1 MSNLIRFKDFEV
13 NARSGELLRRGS
25 KVRLQ
30 NQPFQVLMLL
40 LENAGEVVTREEL
53 QARVWEHDT
62 FVDFDRGLNKAIHL
76 LRRALR
82 DKVINPRFIENLP
95 RRGYRFMVPVET
107 VEISAARLPK
117 SQTSSRRIRLESVA
131 VLPLENLSGDPAHEY
146 FSDGTTAELI
156 SALARIGSARV
167 ISRMSA
173 MAFKGTRKTVRAI
186 ARQLRVDAIVEG
198 TVTRSDQKVRITA
211 QLIQAQSERLLWSGT
226 FERDLCDILSL
237 QAELAHV
244 IAQQIHKVLEPPD
257 LPAPRVNSQAY
268 EALLKGR
275 FFRDKMTPP
284 DLATSISFFTQAIE
298 LDPTYAHAYGE
309 LAQAFFY
316 SGVFGVDHSAETFAK
331 ARSAAL
337 KAIEFDESVAT
348 AHNSLAAIHIFHDWD
363 WSAAETESRRAVE
376 LNPGEPVGYVHL
388 ADYMS
393 IQGRHDEAIEQFK
406 HALQLDPIS
415 RVYLGGFALVLHRAR
430 RYMESIAECRKA
442 LEIDPRYPNAMWF
455 LALSLEQT
463 GNLQESIATLE
474 RVAELSH
481 APHFR
486 ALLARA
492 YALSGAQ
499 PKALE
504 ILNDLTT
511 LSQRTYISPFD
522 LAVIRAGLGDLT
534 ETFRLLEE
542 AYDQRVFRIIELTFP
557 MFDNLRQDQR
567 WKDLVSRIGLPHS
580 PSPSPQRVL
589 ST

>member
-1 MSNLIRFKDFEV
+1 MSNLIRFEDFEV
-13 NARSGELLRRGS
+13 NSRSGELLRRGS

-82 DKVINPRFIENLP
+82 DRVIKPHFIENLP

-107 VEISAARLPK
+107 VEVSAARLPK
-117 SQTSSRRIRLESVA
+117 SQTSSPRIRLESVA

-156 SALARIGSARV
+156 SGLARIGSARV

-211 QLIQAQSERLLWSGT
+211 QLIHARSERLLWSGT

-244 IAQQIHKVLEPPD
+244 IAQQIHRVLEPPD

-268 EALLKGR
+268 ELLLKGR

-284 DLATSISFFTQAIE
+284 DLATSISFLTQAIE

-337 KAIEFDESVAT
+337 KAIELDESVAT

-363 WSAAETESRRAVE
+363 WAAAEAESRRAVE

-406 HALQLDPIS
+406 RALQLDPIS

-486 ALLARA
+486 ALLGRA

-522 LAVIRAGLGDLT
+522 LAVIRAGLGDLN

-580 PSPSPQRVL
+580 PSPSPQSGHV
-589 ST
+589 

>member
-53 QARVWEHDT
+53 QERVWEHDT

-82 DKVINPRFIENLP
+82 DQVINPRFIENLP

-117 SQTSSRRIRLESVA
+117 SQTSSPRIRLESVA

-211 QLIQAQSERLLWSGT
+211 QLIHAQSERLLWSGT

-244 IAQQIHKVLEPPD
+244 IAQQIHRVLEPPD

-284 DLATSISFFTQAIE
+284 DLAMSISFFTQAIE

-337 KAIEFDESVAT
+337 KAIELDESVAT

-363 WSAAETESRRAVE
+363 WVAAEAESRRAVE

-393 IQGRHDEAIEQFK
+393 IQGRHDDAIEQFK

-486 ALLARA
+486 ALLGRA

>member
-1 MSNLIRFKDFEV
+1 MSNLIRFEDFEV
-13 NARSGELLRRGS
+13 NTRSGELLRRGS

-82 DKVINPRFIENLP
+82 DRVIKPRFIENLP

-211 QLIQAQSERLLWSGT
+211 QLIHARSERLLWSGT

-244 IAQQIHKVLEPPD
+244 IAQQIHRVLEPPD

-268 EALLKGR
+268 ELLLKGR

-284 DLATSISFFTQAIE
+284 DLATSISFLTQAIE

-316 SGVFGVDHSAETFAK
+316 SGVFGVDHSAQTFAK

-363 WSAAETESRRAVE
+363 WAAAEAESRRAVE

-486 ALLARA
+486 ALLGRA
-492 YALSGAQ
+492 YALSGSQ

-580 PSPSPQRVL
+580 PSPSP
-589 ST
+589 

>member
-1 MSNLIRFKDFEV
+1 M
-13 NARSGELLRRGS
+13 A
-25 KVRLQ
+25 
-30 NQPFQVLMLL
+30 
-40 LENAGEVVTREEL
+40 A
-53 QARVWEHDT
+53 DT

-82 DKVINPRFIENLP
+82 DRVINPRFIENLP
-95 RRGYRFMVPVET
+95 RRGYRFIAPIET
-107 VEISAARLPK
+107 VEVSGARLPK
-117 SQTSSRRIRLESVA
+117 GKSSSPRVRLESVA

-198 TVTRSDQKVRITA
+198 TVTRSDQRVRITA
-211 QLIQAQSERLLWSGT
+211 QLIHAQSEGLLWSGT

-244 IAQQIHKVLEPPD
+244 IAQQIHRVLEPPV
-257 LPAPRVNSQAY
+257 LPAPRVNSHAY

-284 DLATSISFFTQAIE
+284 DLTASINFFTQAIK
-298 LDPTYAHAYGE
+298 LDPGYARAHGE
-309 LAQAFFY
+309 LAQAFFWC
-316 SGVFGVDHSAETFAK
+316 GVFGVGHSAETFVK

-337 KAIEFDESVAT
+337 KSIELDETVAV

-363 WSAAETESRRAVE
+363 WAAAEAESKRAVE
-376 LNPGEPVGYVHL
+376 LSPGEPVGYVHL

-393 IQGRHDEAIEQFK
+393 IQGRHDEAIEQYK
-406 HALQLDPIS
+406 HALELDPIS
-415 RVYLGGFALVLHRAR
+415 PLYLGGFALLLHRAR
-430 RYMESIAECRKA
+430 RYVESIEQCRKA
-442 LEIDPRYPNAMWF
+442 LEIDPRYANAMWF

-474 RVAELSH
+474 RTVELSY
-481 APHFR
+481 APHFK

-492 YALSGAQ
+492 YALSGEQ
-499 PKALE
+499 PKAQE
-504 ILNDLTT
+504 ILNELTQ
-511 LSQRTYISPFD
+511 LSQRAYISPFD
-522 LAVIRAGLGDLT
+522 LAVIRSGLGDLT

-542 AYDQRVFRIIELTFP
+542 AYEQRVFRIIELTWP
-557 MFDNLRQDQR
+557 MFDNLRQDRR
-567 WKDLVSRIGLPHS
+567 WKDLVNRIGLPHS
-580 PSPSPQRVL
+580 AS
-589 ST
+589 

>member
-1 MSNLIRFKDFEV
+1 
-13 NARSGELLRRGS
+13 
-25 KVRLQ
+25 
-30 NQPFQVLMLL
+30 
-40 LENAGEVVTREEL
+40 
-53 QARVWEHDT
+53 
-62 FVDFDRGLNKAIHL
+62 
-76 LRRALR
+76 
-82 DKVINPRFIENLP
+82 
-95 RRGYRFMVPVET
+95 
-107 VEISAARLPK
+107 
-117 SQTSSRRIRLESVA
+117 
-131 VLPLENLSGDPAHEY
+131 
-146 FSDGTTAELI
+146 
-156 SALARIGSARV
+156 
-167 ISRMSA
+167 
-173 MAFKGTRKTVRAI
+173 
-186 ARQLRVDAIVEG
+186 
-198 TVTRSDQKVRITA
+198 
-211 QLIQAQSERLLWSGT
+211 
-226 FERDLCDILSL
+226 
-237 QAELAHV
+237 
-244 IAQQIHKVLEPPD
+244 
-257 LPAPRVNSQAY
+257 
-268 EALLKGR
+268 
-275 FFRDKMTPP
+275 MTPP
-284 DLATSISFFTQAIE
+284 DLATSISFLTRAIE

-337 KAIEFDESVAT
+337 KAIELDESVAT

-363 WSAAETESRRAVE
+363 WVAAEAESRRAVE

-486 ALLARA
+486 ALLGRA

-504 ILNDLTT
+504 ILNDLTK

-580 PSPSPQRVL
+580 PSPSPQSGHV
-589 ST
+589 

>member
-1 MSNLIRFKDFEV
+1 
-13 NARSGELLRRGS
+13 
-25 KVRLQ
+25 
-30 NQPFQVLMLL
+30 MLL

-82 DKVINPRFIENLP
+82 DRVIKPHFIENLP

-107 VEISAARLPK
+107 VEVSAARLPK
-117 SQTSSRRIRLESVA
+117 SQTSSPRIRLESVA

-156 SALARIGSARV
+156 SALARIGSTRV

-186 ARQLRVDAIVEG
+186 ARQLRVDAVVEG

-211 QLIQAQSERLLWSGT
+211 QLIHARSERFLWSGT

-244 IAQQIHKVLEPPD
+244 IAQQIHRVLEPPD

-337 KAIEFDESVAT
+337 KAIELDETVAI

-363 WSAAETESRRAVE
+363 WAAAEAESRRAVE

-393 IQGRHDEAIEQFK
+393 IQGRHGEAIEQFR

-430 RYMESIAECRKA
+430 LYMESIAQCRKA
-442 LEIDPRYPNAMWF
+442 LEIDPCYPNALWF

-474 RVAELSH
+474 RAAEISD
-481 APHFR
+481 APHYM
-486 ALLARA
+486 ALLGRA
-492 YALSGAQ
+492 YAVSGSHS
-499 PKALE
+499 KGLE
-504 ILNDLTT
+504 ILNELTT
-511 LSQRTYISPFD
+511 LAQRTYISPFD
-522 LAVIRAGLGDLT
+522 LATIRAGLGDLT

-542 AYDQRVFRIIELTFP
+542 AYEHRIFRIIELTFP

-567 WKDLVSRIGLPHS
+567 WKYLVSRIGLPHS
-580 PSPSPQRVL
+580 PISSPQSACV
-589 ST
+589 

>member
-1 MSNLIRFKDFEV
+1 MPNLIRFGDFEV
-13 NARSGELLRRGS
+13 NASSGELLRRGS

-53 QARVWEHDT
+53 RTRVWEHDT
-62 FVDFDRGLNKAIHL
+62 FVDYDRGLNKAIHL

-82 DKVINPRFIENLP
+82 DRVTKPSFIENLP
-95 RRGYRFMVPVET
+95 RRGYRFIVPIET
-107 VEISAARLPK
+107 VEASAAKLLK
-117 SQTSSRRIRLESVA
+117 SEVSAPRIRLESVA
-131 VLPLENLSGDPAHEY
+131 VLPLENLSGDPAYEY

-156 SALARIGSARV
+156 SALARIGSGRV
-167 ISRMSA
+167 ISRTSA

-198 TVTRSDQKVRITA
+198 SVTRSDQKVRITA
-211 QLIQAQSERLLWSGT
+211 QLIHARSDRLLWSGT

-237 QAELAHV
+237 QVEIARV
-244 IAQQIHKVLEPPD
+244 IAKQIHSVVEPAD
-257 LPAPRVNSQAY
+257 VPAPRVNSQAY

-275 FFRDKMTPP
+275 FFRDKMTPA
-284 DLATSISFFTQAIE
+284 DLATSISFFSQAIE
-298 LDPTYAHAYGE
+298 LDHTYAQAYGE
-309 LAQAFFY
+309 LSQAFFF
-316 SGVFGVDHSAETFAK
+316 SGVFGVDTSEETFAK
-331 ARSAAL
+331 ARSAAQ
-337 KAIEFDESVAT
+337 KAIELDESVAI
-348 AHNSLAAIHIFHDWD
+348 AHNSLGAIHFHDWD
-363 WSAAETESRRAVE
+363 WAAAEAESRRAVE

-393 IQGRHDEAIEQFK
+393 IQGRHDEAIEQFR

-430 RYMESIAECRKA
+430 LYTESIAQCRKA
-442 LEIDPRYPNAMWF
+442 LEIDPCYPNALWF

-474 RVAELSH
+474 RAAEISD
-481 APHFR
+481 APHFM
-486 ALLARA
+486 ALLGRA
-492 YALSGAQ
+492 YAVSGAHS
-499 PKALE
+499 KALE
-504 ILNDLTT
+504 ILNELTT
-511 LSQRTYISPFD
+511 LAQRTFISPFD
-522 LAVIRAGLGDLT
+522 LATIRAGLGDLT

-567 WKDLVSRIGLPHS
+567 WKYLVSRIGLPDS
-580 PSPSPQRVL
+580 PSSSPQSDYV
-589 ST
+589 

>member
-95 RRGYRFMVPVET
+95 RRGYRFMVPVES

-316 SGVFGVDHSAETFAK
+316 SGVFGMDHSAETFAK